1 MNYQRFFFLIIFTVL
16 LPFLKPVNAQTV
28 FTPVGKQMFTAD
40 SVGACQGV
48 AIIEGRLFLYGD
60 RRRTDGGRAGVI
72 REHHYTGDALEY
84 LGVECRL
91 TFNANDIIHH
101 PTGIAYHNGEAF
113 IGNSIRN
120 PENPDKWIASIYLVA
135 WDKLLQHRTL
145 DKSLLNTINDDLAI
159 QGTRPA
165 LVEFKGKRY
174 VATSDYG
181 DNGNE
186 VRLYHFD
193 ELKNAKKTSDKGVF
207 YAKFTSGPWVQNLH
221 WIPETGQLVLIQN
234 QIEGR
239 RWRLTFVDLE
249 KSLAAGK
256 EAITQ
261 VLDFENQDELE
272 GFCLLTA
279 KKGIAVSSSRVNNV
293 MVFDMP

>member
-1 MNYQRFFFLIIFTVL
+1 MKYLRFFSIIFFM
-16 LPFLKPVNAQTV
+16 LPFLTPANGQSVFNPQGKQV
-28 FTPVGKQMFTAD
+28 FTLD
-40 SVGACQGV
+40 SLGACQGV
-48 AIIEGRLFLYGD
+48 CVVEGKLFLYGD
-60 RRRTDGGRAGVI
+60 RSRTGVI
-72 REHHYTGDALEY
+72 RQYRYTGNDMEH
-84 LGVECRL
+84 LGGECLL
-91 TFNANDIIHH
+91 TVDGKDVIHH

-120 PENPDKWIASIYLVA
+120 PENPEKWIATIYQIA

-145 DKSLLNTINDDLAI
+145 DRSLLNTITDDLAI

-165 LVEFKGKRY
+165 LVEYKGKRY

-193 ELKNAKKTSDKGVF
+193 ALKNATKTSDNGVF
-207 YAKFTSGPWVQNLH
+207 YAKFTCGPWVQNLH
-221 WIPETGQLVLIQN
+221 WIPQNNILVLIQN

-249 KSLAAGK
+249 KSLATGK
-256 EAITQ
+256 ESIIK

-272 GFCLLTA
+272 GFCLLSA
-279 KKGIAVSSSRVNNV
+279 QKGIAVSSSRRNNV
-293 MVFDMP
+293 LIFNMPL